1 MEALTTRIPG
11 PALMGIV
18 NATPDSFSD
27 GGQFGDRDAAIAH
40 GLALVAQGAAFVD
53 VGGESTRPGAEAVS
67 EAEELQRVV
76 DVVAGIR
83 AVSTTP
89 ISIDTMKSLVAE
101 AAIAAGATMVN
112 DVTACTFD
120 PRIIDVVRDAEV
132 DVCVMHMQGEPRTMQ
147 DAPHYDD
154 VVREVSNYL
163 LARVEALVAAGI
175 DPRRIAVDPGIG
187 FGKTVEHNVA
197 LLAAT
202 HELGEATGCPV
213 LVGVSRKRFLGAL
226 VGDPDRDRTVASVAA
241 GMAAVERGA
250 WMLRV
255 HDVAPHAEALAVL
268 RPVLGSG
275 TVPA

>member
-1 MEALTTRIPG
+1 MEALATRIPG

-18 NATPDSFSD
+18 NVTPDSFSD
-27 GGQFGDRDAAIAH
+27 GGQFAERDAAVAH
-40 GLALVAQGAAFVD
+40 GLALVAQGAAIVD
-53 VGGESTRPGAEAVS
+53 VGGESTRPGAEAVA
-67 EAEELQRVV
+67 EADELQRVV

-83 AVSTTP
+83 AASTTP
-89 ISIDTMKSLVAE
+89 ISIDTMKSAVAE

-120 PRIIDVVRDAEV
+120 PRIIDVVRDADV

-154 VVREVSNYL
+154 VVREVGDYL
-163 LARVEALVAAGI
+163 WARVEALVAAGI

-202 HELGEATGCPV
+202 RELGEATGCPV

-226 VGDPDRDRTVASVAA
+226 LGDAERDRTTATVAA

-250 WMLRV
+250 WLLRV
-255 HDVAPHAEALAVL
+255 HDVVPHAEALAVL

>member
-1 MEALTTRIPG
+1 MEALAIRIPG

-18 NATPDSFSD
+18 NVTPDSFSD
-27 GGQFGDRDAAIAH
+27 GGRYVERDAAIAH
-40 GLALVAQGAAFVD
+40 GLELLAQGAAIVD
-53 VGGESTRPGAEAVS
+53 VGGESTRPGADAVD
-67 EAEELQRVV
+67 EQEELRRVV

-83 AVSTTP
+83 AASAAS
-89 ISIDTMKSLVAE
+89 ISIDTMKSTVAE

-120 PRIIDVVRDAEV
+120 PRIVDVVRDAGV

-147 DAPHYDD
+147 DDPRYGD
-154 VVREVSNYL
+154 VVAEVGAYLRE
-163 LARVEALVAAGI
+163 RVETLVAAGI
-175 DPRRIAVDPGIG
+175 DPTRIAVDPGIG

-202 HELGEATGCPV
+202 RELGERTGCPV

-226 VGDPDRDRTVASVAA
+226 LGDPERDRTIATVAA

-255 HDVAPHAEALAVL
+255 HDVAPHTDALAVL
-268 RPVLGSG
+268 RPVLGSA
-275 TVPA
+275 TVRP

>member
-1 MEALTTRIPG
+1 MEPLATRIPG

-18 NATPDSFSD
+18 NVTPDSFSD
-27 GGQFGDRDAAIAH
+27 GGRFAERDAAIAH
-40 GLALVAQGAAFVD
+40 GIGLIDEGAAIVD

-67 EAEELQRVV
+67 EQEELQRVV

-83 AVSTTP
+83 AARATP
-89 ISIDTMKSLVAE
+89 ISIDTMKSAVAE
-101 AAIAAGATMVN
+101 AAIGAGATMVN

-120 PRIIDVVRDAEV
+120 PRIVDVVRDADV

-147 DAPHYDD
+147 DDPRYDD
-154 VVREVSNYL
+154 VVAEVGAYLRE
-163 LARVEALVAAGI
+163 RVEALVAAGI
-175 DPRRIAVDPGIG
+175 EPSRIAVDPGIG

-202 HELGEATGCPV
+202 GELGEQTGCPV
-213 LVGVSRKRFLGAL
+213 LIGVSRKRFLGAL
-226 VGDPDRDRTVASVAA
+226 LGDPERDRTIATVAA
-241 GMAAVERGA
+241 GLAAIERGA

-268 RPVLGSG
+268 RPVLGSA
-275 TVPA
+275 TVRP